1 MSIMHCPLA
10 MALYIKYCQSH
21 NRETLRDIYN
31 QYDDFHS
38 QAIWF
43 ITESY
48 QRKVGTII
56 LACVCTPLFSYYNA
70 LQTTKVY
77 TH

>member
-1 MSIMHCPLA
+1 MQISIMHCPLA

-38 QAIWF
+38 QAVWF

-48 QRKVGTII
+48 QWKVIF
-56 LACVCTPLFSYYNA
+56 LSMLVFNVYFSQSIEAN
-70 LQTTKVY
+70 Y
-77 TH
+77 TENF

>member
-1 MSIMHCPLA
+1 MLNIFFINSFQMSIMHCPLA
-10 MALYIKYCQSH
+10 MALYIKYCQNH

-48 QRKVGTII
+48 QRKV
-56 LACVCTPLFSYYNA
+56 CNN
-70 LQTTKVY
+70 
-77 TH
+77 

>member
-38 QAIWF
+38 QAVWF

-48 QRKVGTII
+48 QRKVSKI
-56 LACVCTPLFSYYNA
+56 VHEKF
-70 LQTTKVY
+70 Y
-77 TH
+77 TFIFLSQYIE

>member
-1 MSIMHCPLA
+1 MQMSIMHCPLA

-38 QAIWF
+38 QAVWF

-48 QRKVGTII
+48 QRKVSII
-56 LACVCTPLFSYYNA
+56 IFAFIIISFFVI
-70 LQTTKVY
+70 
-77 TH
+77 

>member
-1 MSIMHCPLA
+1 MQISIMHCPLA

-38 QAIWF
+38 QAVWF

-48 QRKVGTII
+48 QWKVIF
-56 LACVCTPLFSYYNA
+56 LSMLVFNVYFSQSIEANYIENF
-70 LQTTKVY
+70 
-77 TH
+77 

>member
-1 MSIMHCPLA
+1 MQMSIMHCPLA

-48 QRKVGTII
+48 QQKVSAII
-56 LACVCTPLFSYYNA
+56 FVFIIKSFFHNIK
-70 LQTTKVY
+70 QNR
-77 TH
+77 

>member
-1 MSIMHCPLA
+1 MQMSIMHCPLA

-38 QAIWF
+38 QAVWF

-48 QRKVGTII
+48 QQKVNII
-56 LACVCTPLFSYYNA
+56 ISAFLKTFFII
-70 LQTTKVY
+70 
-77 TH
+77 

>member
-38 QAIWF
+38 QAVWF

-48 QRKVGTII
+48 QQKVNTII
-56 LACVCTPLFSYYNA
+56 FVFIIESFFHNIK
-70 LQTTKVY
+70 QNR
-77 TH
+77 

>member
-1 MSIMHCPLA
+1 MQMSIMHCPLA

-38 QAIWF
+38 QAVWF

-48 QRKVGTII
+48 QRKVGRII
-56 LACVCTPLFSYYNA
+56 F
-70 LQTTKVY
+70 VY
-77 TH
+77 L

>member
-38 QAIWF
+38 QAVWF

-48 QRKVGTII
+48 QRKVSKIVLLHTYICITI
-56 LACVCTPLFSYYNA
+56 Y
-70 LQTTKVY
+70 
-77 TH
+77 